1 MALTK
6 QDILKSVEDSKEVEI
21 KSLKGKVLIR
31 PLRDA
36 EYSEIQDKIFGGIKA
51 TKSIDP
57 SKLQKAKNA
66 DSDKAKAE
74 ILQNLGLDIDVA
86 KIQKLEKE
94 STYLACK
101 YGLSVGDEEWTLED
115 VGKLPPGV
123 PKEISEAVFE
133 YTGVDKL
140 DEVKKFRK
148 GK

>member
-6 QDILKSVEDSKEVEI
+6 QDILKSVEDSTEVEI
-21 KSLKGKVLIR
+21 ESLGGKVLIR

-36 EYSEIQDKIFGGIKA
+36 EYSEIQDKILGGIKA
-51 TKSIDP
+51 TKSIDT
-57 SKLQKAKNA
+57 SKLQKVKDA

-74 ILQNLGLDIDVA
+74 MLQNLGLDIDVS

-101 YGLSVGDEEWTLED
+101 YGLSVDEEWTMED

-123 PKEISEAVFE
+123 PKEISEAIFE

-140 DEVKKFRK
+140 DEVKKFRR